1 MSPVRRLVLT
11 ITCPDRTGIVAA
23 VTRFIA
29 DNGGWVV
36 EAAQHGDL
44 ETGMFFQRI
53 EVLAESLSIDT
64 VEFERR
70 FAPIAEAFQMEWR
83 ISDTAVRKRVLIC
96 VSREE
101 HCLSDL
107 LHRWRS
113 KDLECDIVGV
123 VSNHDD
129 LRHLVE
135 WHGIPWHR
143 IDLASQDKAPGFAE
157 LESIFKADRGDVM
170 VLARFMQII
179 PPAMCDRYPGRII
192 NIHHSFLP
200 SFAGARPYHQAF
212 ERGVKLIGATCHYV
226 SAELDAGPIIEQD
239 ATRIDHGDTV
249 EVLMRMGRDIERTVL
264 ARALRWHL
272 EDRVLLNGNRTVVF
286 A

>member
-1 MSPVRRLVLT
+1 MRRLILT

-29 DNGGWVV
+29 DHGGWVV

-44 ETGMFFQRI
+44 DTGMFFQRI
-53 EVLAESLSIDT
+53 EVLAESLAIGPD
-64 VEFERR
+64 EFEEA
-70 FAPIAEAFQMEWR
+70 FAPIAAEFQMDCR
-83 ISDTAVRKRVLIC
+83 LSDTAVRKRVLIC

-113 KDLECDIVGV
+113 NDLDCDIVGV

-129 LRHLVE
+129 LRELAD

-143 IDLASQDKAPGFAE
+143 IELAGGADKSAGFSQ
-157 LESIFKADRGDVM
+157 LESIFEAAAGDVM

-179 PPAMCDRYPGRII
+179 PAAMCDRYPGRII

-239 ATRIDHGDTV
+239 AERIDHGDTV
-249 EVLMRMGRDIERTVL
+249 EELMRIGRDIERTVL

>member
-1 MSPVRRLVLT
+1 MSPVRRLILT

-44 ETGMFFQRI
+44 VTGMFFQRI
-53 EVLAESLSIDT
+53 EVLADSLSIGTD
-64 VEFERR
+64 EFERR
-70 FAPIAEAFQMEWR
+70 FDPIAEEFSMEWR
-83 ISDTAVRKRVLIC
+83 LRDTAVRKRVLIC

-113 KDLECDIVGV
+113 RDLDCDIVGV

-129 LRHLVE
+129 LSHLAE

-143 IDLASQDKAPGFAE
+143 IDLAGGDKAPGFAQ
-157 LESIFKADRGDVM
+157 LGSIFETAQGDVM
-170 VLARFMQII
+170 VLARFMQIV
-179 PPAMCDRYPGRII
+179 PPEMCERYQGRII

-239 ATRIDHGDTV
+239 TARIDHGDTV
-249 EVLMRMGRDIERTVL
+249 EELMRLGRDIERTVL